1 MSYNTTCSEWQDR
14 QKENKMEK
22 VPAHRMRQ
30 LKGITEAEQKY
41 SLAMDGVVA
50 ERKTHPELFDKNDDR
65 YYETIDGN
73 RYFNDVLIYKGT
85 MYASLYFLHNDDL
98 PDDEQYIVMSPY
110 PGEEEWSEWHIEV
123 NLYGYHF

>member
-1 MSYNTTCSEWQDR
+1 MVWNQTSLEWHERIEAANLYQ
-14 QKENKMEK
+14 
-22 VPAHRMRQ
+22 VPAHWRRQ
-30 LKGITEAEQKY
+30 LKGITEDEQKY

-85 MYASLYFLHNDDL
+85 MYASLYFLHNDEL

-110 PGEEEWSEWHIEV
+110 PGEEEWSEWHMEV
-123 NLYGYHF
+123 NLYGYHL

>member
-1 MSYNTTCSEWQDR
+1 MVWNQTSLEWHERIEAANLYQ
-14 QKENKMEK
+14 
-22 VPAHRMRQ
+22 VPAHWRRQ
-30 LKGITEAEQKY
+30 LKGITEDEQKY

-50 ERKTHPELFDKNDDR
+50 ERKTHPELFDKHDDR

-85 MYASLYFLHNDDL
+85 MYASLYFLHNDEL

-110 PGEEEWSEWHIEV
+110 PGEEEWSEWHMEV
-123 NLYGYHF
+123 NLYGYHL